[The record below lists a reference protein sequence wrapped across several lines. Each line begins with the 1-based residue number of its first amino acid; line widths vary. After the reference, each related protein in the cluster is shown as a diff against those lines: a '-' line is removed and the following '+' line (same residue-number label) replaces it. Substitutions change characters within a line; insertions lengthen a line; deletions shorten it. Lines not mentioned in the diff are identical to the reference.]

1 MSRIRVNPA
10 KLRELIMAKKMTITK
25 AAEFLDMKPSTLS
38 RLTSNDICSVNIETA
53 RKLNEKFG
61 SAVFEKEGDNFLV
74 QDFTLPPQTIF
85 KVIKKD
91 KGSRREFN
99 DTLNA
104 TIEQV
109 EKAGYILTDVYVH
122 DKDSLLKF
130 ERKKVE

>member
-25 AAEFLDMKPSTLS
+25 AAEFLDMKSSTLS
-38 RLTSNDICSVNIETA
+38 RLTSDDICSVNIETA

-74 QDFTLPPQTIF
+74 QDFTLPPQTLF
-85 KVIKKD
+85 KLIKD

-109 EKAGYILTDVYVH
+109 EKAGYILTDVYVQ

-130 ERKKVE
+130 ERRKVE